1 MLVRRIARPLLSAA
15 FIGQGI
21 EALRD
26 VKPAAEVVQ
35 PTLDGLQSLPS
46 PVSDKVP
53 DNAVTVARITAA
65 VQIGG
70 GVLLATGRVPRVA
83 AGLLAATVIPANLG
97 RHMFWDETDPVA
109 KAEKRRAFLTD
120 LSLIGG
126 LVLASADTAG
136 KPSLGWRGRRAGRKV
151 VQAVSE
157 RLPGSDDSLLD
168 SELAD
173 RLGHGVHVGVERS
186 RELADAALER
196 GVPLAASAFES
207 AADSLGIAYD
217 RSAAAL
223 YKGAEK
229 TAPIAKKAR
238 KRGAELAETALD
250 RGATALEKGA
260 EKSAPI
266 AKKARKRSAKLAE
279 EAVERGSSA
288 LERAAERS
296 APLAAEARR
305 RGVELAESAREQA
318 ETAWEQGSDQAASGW
333 RRVRSKV

>member
-15 FIGQGI
+15 FIGQGV

-35 PTLDGLQSLPS
+35 PTLDGLQSLPG
-46 PVSDKVP
+46 PVADKVP
-53 DNAVTVARITAA
+53 DNAVTVARINAA

-70 GVLLATGRVPRVA
+70 GLLLATGRVPRVA

-97 RHMFWDETDPVA
+97 KHMFWDETDPIA

-151 VQAVSE
+151 VQAVSDA
-157 RLPGSDDSLLD
+157 LPSSHDSVLE
-168 SELAD
+168 SEFAE
-173 RLGHGVHVGVERS
+173 RLGHGVHVGVERG
-186 RELADAALER
+186 RELADAAIER
-196 GVPLAASAFES
+196 GTPLAASALES
-207 AADSLGIAYD
+207 AADNLAIAYD

-229 TAPIAKKAR
+229 SAPIARKAR

-250 RGATALEKGA
+250 RGVELAETA
-260 EKSAPI
+260 
-266 AKKARKRSAKLAE
+266 RDRSAT
-279 EAVERGSSA
+279 A

-296 APLAAEARR
+296 APIAAEARR
-305 RGVELAESAREQA
+305 RGAELAE
-318 ETAWEQGSDQAASGW
+318 TAIEQGGDQVASGW

>member
-1 MLVRRIARPLLSAA
+1 MQTGRAGNTPVMLVRRVARPLLSAA

-21 EALRD
+21 EALKD
-26 VKPAAEVVQ
+26 VQPAAEVVQ

-46 PVSDKVP
+46 PVAEKVP

-65 VQIGG
+65 AQIGG
-70 GVLLATGRVPRVA
+70 GLLLATGRVPRVA

-97 RHMFWDETDPVA
+97 RHMFWEETDPVR
-109 KAEKRRAFLTD
+109 KADKRRAFLTD

-126 LVLASADTAG
+126 LILASADTAG
-136 KPSLGWRGRRAGRKV
+136 KPSLGWRGRRAGRRV
-151 VQAVSE
+151 AQAVSE
-157 RLPGSDDSLLD
+157 HLPTGSHDSVLD

-173 RLGHGVHVGVERS
+173 RLEHGVHVGVERG

-196 GVPLAASAFES
+196 GRPLAASALES
-207 AADSLGIAYD
+207 AADNLSIAYD

-229 TAPIAKKAR
+229 SAPLARKAR

-250 RGATALEKGA
+250 RGTDIAETARDRGA
-260 EKSAPI
+260 A
-266 AKKARKRSAKLAE
+266 
-279 EAVERGSSA
+279 A

-296 APLAAEARR
+296 APIAAEARK
-305 RGVELAESAREQA
+305 RGAELAE
-318 ETAWEQGSDQAASGW
+318 TAIEQGSDQVSSGW
-333 RRVRSKV
+333 RRLRHGA

>member
-35 PTLDGLQSLPS
+35 PTLDGLQSLPE
-46 PVSDKVP
+46 PVAAKVP
-53 DNAVTVARITAA
+53 DNAVTVARINAA

-70 GVLLATGRVPRVA
+70 GVLLATGKVPRVA

-97 RHMFWDETDPVA
+97 KHMFWEETDPVA

-136 KPSLGWRGRRAGRKV
+136 KPSLGWRGRRAGRRV
-151 VQAVSE
+151 AQAVSE
-157 RLPGSDDSLLD
+157 RMPSSSDSVLD
-168 SELAD
+168 SELAEK
-173 RLGHGVHVGVERS
+173 LGHGVHVGVERG
-186 RELADAALER
+186 RGLADAARER
-196 GVPLAASAFES
+196 GVPLATSALET
-207 AADSLGIAYD
+207 AYDSLGTAYD

-223 YKGAEK
+223 HKGAE
-229 TAPIAKKAR
+229 R
-238 KRGAELAETALD
+238 
-250 RGATALEKGA
+250 
-260 EKSAPI
+260 SAPI
-266 AKKARKRSAKLAE
+266 AKKARKRSAELAE
-279 EAVERGSSA
+279 TALDRSSAALERSSAA
-288 LERAAERS
+288 LERAAEKS

-305 RGVELAESAREQA
+305 RGAELAE
-318 ETAWEQGSDQAASGW
+318 TAIEQGSDQVSSGW
-333 RRVRSKV
+333 RRVRSKI